1 MPRLFI
7 YPKKGEA
14 AIFELLDR
22 QVSVGR
28 LPDNDIVIEDPY
40 ASGHHAFII
49 PHESGYAI
57 RDNLSKNGTFVN
69 GRKISEEIPL
79 RRGDEICIGS
89 TRIFFDKESTTSVE
103 MTDEQLP
110 ASAVQSV
117 IQINKILPPTD
128 TATIKKEPSIIPDLE
143 RLKLDY
149 RFFPVLS
156 QVSQALILHKP
167 IDELLEEIMDL
178 ICKTLPMDR
187 AILMLQEGT
196 PPDLVPKVVRIAD
209 PTLVSQKIQVSRC
222 ILDMVLAENS
232 SVLTID
238 AQVDPRF
245 QASESIIQTNT
256 HSAMCVPLWN
266 HREIIGVIYADRIF
280 HLDRFSEEDLKL
292 LTLLS
297 NLAAIKIENAKL
309 IQQAIEKEKM
319 ERELAL
325 ASQIQK
331 NLLPGKNPECE
342 NYDIAGCNLT
352 CYQVGGDYYDFIE
365 ITPDRMAILVAD
377 VSGKGV
383 SAALLMASMRAAIH
397 AELRPDYRPEDLAS
411 RLNDFVHRSSS
422 SSNFIT
428 FFLMDLEK
436 KTGDIRYINAGHN
449 PPLILGRK
457 GQVSRLESCGFC
469 LGMFPSVN
477 YEPCATRL
485 EAGEVAILYTD
496 GITESRNKNK
506 EEFGEDRLI
515 QTAQKYLDLPA
526 QKMIEFI
533 LAEVDK
539 FSEGLEPDD
548 DRTLVIIKRTA
559 GPQ

>member
-1 MPRLFI
+1 MPHLFI

-14 AIFELLDR
+14 TVFELANR
-22 QVSVGR
+22 QVSIGR
-28 LPDNDIVIEDPY
+28 LPDNDIVIEDAY
-40 ASGHHAFII
+40 ASGHHACIV
-49 PHESGYAI
+49 PCESGYSI
-57 RDNLSKNGTFVN
+57 RDNRSKNGTFVN
-69 GRKISEEIPL
+69 GRKISEETPL

-117 IQINKILPPTD
+117 IRINKILPPTD
-128 TATIKKEPSIIPDLE
+128 TATIKKEQSIIPDLE
-143 RLKLDY
+143 KLKLDY
-149 RFFPVLS
+149 RYFPVLT

-187 AILMLQEGT
+187 AILMLQEGN
-196 PPDLVPKVVRIAD
+196 PPDLIPKVVRIAD
-209 PTLVSQKIQVSRC
+209 PSLLPQKIQVSRC

-266 HREIIGVIYADRIF
+266 NREIIGVIYADRIF
-280 HLDRFSEEDLKL
+280 HLDRFSEDDLKL

-342 NYDIAGCNLT
+342 NYDIAGYNLT
-352 CYQVGGDYYDFIE
+352 CYQVGGDYYDFID
-365 ITPDRMAILVAD
+365 ITPERLAIVIAD

-383 SAALLMASMRAAIH
+383 SAALLMASLRAALH
-397 AELRPDYRPEDLAS
+397 AELGPSYNLDHLAA

-422 SSNFIT
+422 SGNFIT
-428 FFLMDLEK
+428 FFLLELNK
-436 KTGDIRYINAGHN
+436 NTGEIKYINAGHN
-449 PPLILGRK
+449 PPLILGREGK
-457 GQVSRLESCGFC
+457 VTRLESCGFC
-469 LGMFPSVN
+469 LGMFPSVQ
-477 YEPCATRL
+477 YEQCTASL
-485 EAGEVAILYTD
+485 EAGQVAVLYTD

-515 QTAQKYLDLPA
+515 KVIQKCFDLPA
-526 QKMIEFI
+526 QKMLESI
-533 LAEVDK
+533 LAEVNR
-539 FSEGLEPDD
+539 FSEGLDPDD
-548 DRTLVIIKRTA
+548 DRTLVIIKRTDKTN
-559 GPQ
+559 